1 MLVMP
6 RKARIDAPGA
16 LHHII
21 VRGIDRRK
29 IFFNDSDR
37 DDFLDR
43 LGAILSES
51 KTACFAWALM
61 TNHLHLLLRTGV
73 APIASVMR
81 RLLTGYAVS
90 FNRRHR
96 RHGHLF
102 QNRYKSILCQEDLYL
117 LELVRYIHLN
127 PLRAGVVEQIKGLD
141 TYPYSGHYVLMGKTE
156 PGFQDVDYILNLF
169 GGKVLEARRHYLE
182 FVKKGVAAGRRPDLT
197 GGGLVRSAG
206 GWSALRAMRNCES
219 RMKGD
224 ERILGQ
230 GDFVETVLKA
240 AQENLDRKSKM
251 HALGYDFDWLVDRVL
266 GLFGLTFNELLTGG
280 KQRRTVQARSV
291 LCYWGTR
298 ELGMSAVSIS
308 KKLNIAASTASESAM
323 RGRQIVEEGAL
334 KLLEGDKSEN
344 PRNVP

>member
-1 MLVMP
+1 
-6 RKARIDAPGA
+6 
-16 LHHII
+16 
-21 VRGIDRRK
+21 
-29 IFFNDSDR
+29 
-37 DDFLDR
+37 
-43 LGAILSES
+43 
-51 KTACFAWALM
+51 M
-61 TNHLHLLLRTGV
+61 TNHALLRTGT
-73 APIASVMR
+73 APIDTVML

-96 RHGHLF
+96 RYGHLF
-102 QNRYKSILCQEDLYL
+102 QNRYKSILCEEDPYL
-117 LELVRYIHLN
+117 LELVGYIHLN
-127 PLRAGVVEQIKGLD
+127 PLRAGIVEELKGLN
-141 TYPYSGHYVLMGKTE
+141 TYPYCGHYALMGKTE

-169 GGKVLEARRHYLE
+169 GEKGPEARRLYLE

-206 GWSALRAMRNCES
+206 GWSALKVMRNGES

-240 AQENLDRKSKM
+240 AQENLDQKFRIR
-251 HALGYDFDWLVDRVL
+251 ALGYDFDWLLGRVL
-266 GLFGLTFNELLTGG
+266 GLFGLTFKELLTGG
-280 KQRRTVQARSV
+280 KQRRTIKARSV

-308 KKLNIAASTASESAM
+308 KKLNIASSTASESAM
-323 RGRQIVEEGAL
+323 RGRQIVEEHGW
-334 KLLEGDKSEN
+334 KLLEEIKSGN

>member
-1 MLVMP
+1 M
-6 RKARIDAPGA
+6 
-16 LHHII
+16 HHII
-21 VRGIDRRK
+21 VKGIKRRK
-29 IFFNDSDR
+29 IFFDDSDR

-43 LGAILSES
+43 LGSILSDS
-51 KTACFAWALM
+51 KTRCFAWAFM
-61 TNHLHLLLRTGV
+61 TNHLHLLLRTGT
-73 APIASVMR
+73 APIAMVMR

-102 QNRYKSILCQEDLYL
+102 QNRYKSILCQEDPYL

-127 PLRAGVVEQIKGLD
+127 PLRAGIVKELKVLD
-141 TYPYSGHYVLMGKTE
+141 RYPYCGHCALMGKAE
-156 PGFQDVDYILNLF
+156 HGFQDVDYILKLF
-169 GGKVLEARRHYLE
+169 GKKIPEARRLYLA

-206 GWSALRAMRNCES
+206 GWSALKAMRKGES

-230 GDFVETVLKA
+230 GDFVESVLKA
-240 AQENLDRKSKM
+240 AQENLDRRSRIR
-251 HALGYDFDWLVDRVL
+251 ALGYDFDWLVDRVL
-266 GLFGLTFNELLTGG
+266 GLFGLTLKELLTGG

-298 ELGMSAVSIS
+298 ELGMSAVEIS
-308 KKLNIAASTASESAM
+308 KNLNIAPSTASESAT
-323 RGRQIVEEGAL
+323 RGRQIVEKQGL
-334 KLLEGDKSEN
+334 KLLDEDIE
-344 PRNVP
+344 

>member
-1 MLVMP
+1 MVDMP

-29 IFFNDSDR
+29 IFFDDFDR

-43 LGAILSES
+43 LSSILSDS
-51 KTACFAWALM
+51 KTACFAWAIM
-61 TNHLHLLLRTGV
+61 TNHLHLLLRTGT
-73 APIASVMR
+73 APIATLMR
-81 RLLTGYAVS
+81 RLLTGYAMS

-117 LELVRYIHLN
+117 KELVRYIHLN
-127 PLRAGVVEQIKGLD
+127 PLRAGIVAELKVLD
-141 TYPYSGHYVLMGKTE
+141 TYPYCGHCALMGKTE
-156 PGFQDVDYILNLF
+156 HGFQDVAYILNLF
-169 GGKVLEARRHYLE
+169 GGKISEARRGYLE
-182 FVKKGVAAGRRPDLT
+182 FVKKGVAAGRRLDLT

-206 GWSALRAMRNCES
+206 GWSALRTMRKAES

-240 AQENLDRKSKM
+240 ARENLDRKSM
-251 HALGYDFDWLVDRVL
+251 TRALGYDFEWLMDRVT
-266 GLFGLTFNELLTGG
+266 GLFGLTSKQLLTGG
-280 KQRRTVQARSV
+280 KQRRTVKARSV
-291 LCYWGTR
+291 ICYWGTR
-298 ELGMSAVSIS
+298 ELGMSAVGIS
-308 KKLNIAASTASESAM
+308 KKLNIASSTASESAT
-323 RGRQIVEEGAL
+323 RGRQIVEERGL
-334 KLLEGDKSEN
+334 KLLDEDIK
-344 PRNVP
+344 

>member
-1 MLVMP
+1 MP
-6 RKARIDAPGA
+6 RKSRIDAPGA

-21 VRGIDRRK
+21 VRGINRKK
-29 IFFNDSDR
+29 IFFDDPDR

-43 LGAILSES
+43 LGDILSDT
-51 KTACFAWALM
+51 KTPCFAWAFM
-61 TNHLHLLLRTGV
+61 TNHLHLILRTGT
-73 APIASVMR
+73 APIATVMR

-102 QNRYKSILCQEDLYL
+102 QNRYKSILCQEDPYL

-127 PLRAGVVEQIKGLD
+127 PLRAGIVEGLKELN
-141 TYPYSGHYVLMGKTE
+141 TYPYCGHNALMGKTK

-169 GGKVLEARRHYLE
+169 GEKVPEARRLYLE
-182 FVKKGVAAGRRPDLT
+182 FVKKGVAAGRRPELT

-206 GWSALRAMRNCES
+206 GWSALKAMRNDES

-240 AQENLDRKSKM
+240 AQENLDRKSSIL
-251 HALGYDFDWLVDRVL
+251 ALGYDFDSLVDRVL

-280 KQRRTVQARSV
+280 KQRRMVQARSV

-298 ELGMSAVSIS
+298 ELGMSAVSIA
-308 KKLNIAASTASESAM
+308 KKLNIASSTASESAM
-323 RGRQIVEEGAL
+323 KGRQIVEEHGW
-334 KLLEGDKSEN
+334 KLLEEDKSVN
-344 PRNVP
+344 PRNVL

>member
-1 MLVMP
+1 MP

-21 VRGIDRRK
+21 VRGINRRK
-29 IFFNDSDR
+29 IFFDDPDR

-43 LGAILSES
+43 LGDILSDS
-51 KTACFAWALM
+51 QTPCFAWAFM
-61 TNHLHLLLRTGV
+61 TNHLHLLLRTGT
-73 APIASVMR
+73 APIATVMR
-81 RLLTGYAVS
+81 KLLTGYAVS

-102 QNRYKSILCQEDLYL
+102 QNRYKSVLCQEDPYL

-127 PLRAGVVEQIKGLD
+127 PLRARIVKDIKMLNK
-141 TYPYSGHYVLMGKTE
+141 YPYCGHCALMGKNE
-156 PGFQDVDYILNLF
+156 PRFQDVDYILNLF
-169 GGKVLEARRHYLE
+169 GKKVPEARRLYLE
-182 FVKKGVAAGRRPDLT
+182 FVKKGVAAGRRPELT

-206 GWSALRAMRNCES
+206 GWSALRAMRNDES

-240 AQENLDRKSKM
+240 AQENLDRKYRIRE
-251 HALGYDFDWLVDRVL
+251 LGYDFDWLVDRVL
-266 GLFGLTFNELLTGG
+266 GLFGLTFKELLTGG
-280 KQRRTVQARSV
+280 KQRKMVQARSV

-298 ELGMSAVSIS
+298 ELGLSAVSIS
-308 KKLNIAASTASESAM
+308 KRLNIAASTASESAM
-323 RGRQIVEEGAL
+323 RGRKIVEEHGWN
-334 KLLEGDKSEN
+334 LLEENKSEN